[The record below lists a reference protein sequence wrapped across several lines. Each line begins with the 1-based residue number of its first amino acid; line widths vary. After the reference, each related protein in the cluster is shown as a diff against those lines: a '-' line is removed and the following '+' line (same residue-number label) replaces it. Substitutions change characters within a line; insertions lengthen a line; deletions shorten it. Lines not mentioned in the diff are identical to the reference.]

1 MVWDQNLLRSLRQ
14 TKVVVIHPDDEDGG
28 ALCEQLKRIGCRTSR
43 VWPPPQRLP
52 DDADAVFYLIQA
64 EEEVSHPWVVESIKA
79 VRIGIIAYEN
89 PVVLEVIAAT
99 NAHAVLTKPIRPF
112 GILANL
118 FIARALSRYEERLLA
133 RIAKLDEMLKT
144 RRIVERATKILS
156 ERNGISEDEAYGLIR
171 REAMR
176 KQLSVTVI
184 AEAIINAEAIFGV
197 IQK

>member
-1 MVWDQNLLRSLRQ
+1 MVWDQNLLRSLRE
-14 TKVVVIHPDDEDGG
+14 TNAVVLHPEDEDGG
-28 ALCEQLKRIGCRTSR
+28 ILCEQLKRIGCRVSR
-43 VWPPPQRLP
+43 IWPPPQRLP

-64 EEEVSHPWVVESIKA
+64 ENEVSHPWVAETSRA
-79 VRIGIIAYEN
+79 VRIGVIAYEN

-156 ERNGISEDEAYGLIR
+156 ERNAVSEDEAYGLIR

-176 KQLSVTVI
+176 KQLSVTVM
-184 AEAIINAEAIFGV
+184 AEAIVNAEAVFSQT
-197 IQK
+197 QK

>member
-1 MVWDQNLLRSLRQ
+1 M
-14 TKVVVIHPDDEDGG
+14 
-28 ALCEQLKRIGCRTSR
+28 
-43 VWPPPQRLP
+43 
-52 DDADAVFYLIQA
+52 F
-64 EEEVSHPWVVESIKA
+64 
-79 VRIGIIAYEN
+79 
-89 PVVLEVIAAT
+89 AAT
-99 NAHAVLTKPIRPF
+99 KALAVLTKPIRPF

-118 FIARALSRYEERLLA
+118 FRARALSRYEERLLA